1 MAIKSHVQTNNGLPR
16 RLCSLPWEIWHLLY
30 FSRAITLI
38 LYRQEQLHWN
48 VLQWVHSNQT
58 NLDSGNGKTVLR
70 CTLEWYIGDFL
81 CWIIHWTFVDVGWD
95 RVYRNVFFYPLDVM
109 EDCDR
114 CILSIS
120 FLHLKAARYL
130 SNIRT
135 NCSLRGNKVEMED
148 VCDFTSDSCS
158 FKVHVYMR
166 DSPQRL
172 VLRSS
177 ACQNLQRQVWN
188 QVLWKSLW
196 NPPL

>member
-1 MAIKSHVQTNNGLPR
+1 MAIKCHVQTNNGLPR
-16 RLCSLPWEIWHLLY
+16 RLCSLPCEIWHLLY

-58 NLDSGNGKTVLR
+58 NLDSDNGKTVSH

-81 CWIIHWTFVDVGWD
+81 WD
-95 RVYRNVFFYPLDVM
+95 QVYQIVFFYPLAVM

-114 CILSIS
+114 CVLSIS
-120 FLHLKAARYL
+120 FYTHLKAACYL
-130 SNIRT
+130 VNIRT

-148 VCDFTSDSCS
+148 VCDFSSDSCS
-158 FKVHVYMR
+158 FKVHVYMC
-166 DSPQRL
+166 DSLQRL

-188 QVLWKSLW
+188 QVLWISLW
-196 NPPL
+196 NPRL